1 MATSSWSDI
10 REYINTITCF
20 DHASLLSRTNLHYT
34 TIPNI
39 FPRWNGKKDREDIS
53 RIRDLHMYLHSTS
66 LSLFKARISFHSL
79 LFFTSFSDKS
89 CRRSSARA
97 SRKWKLIRRISI
109 LPRIQS
115 RINSAGFVP
124 TTLRIDFRYRDVRT
138 KGERIVHASSPS
150 LPSPFVYFFRM
161 DMIPCPDM
169 IPGRSTEITRGSRY
183 GKRFETAFVEKL
195 GKRYLAARRNPITV
209 EIGKGSFDLSSKD
222 SRLKSL

>member
-1 MATSSWSDI
+1 MSSWSDI

-150 LPSPFVYFFRM
+150 LPSPSFIFFEW
-161 DMIPCPDM
+161 I
-169 IPGRSTEITRGSRY
+169 
-183 GKRFETAFVEKL
+183 
-195 GKRYLAARRNPITV
+195 
-209 EIGKGSFDLSSKD
+209 
-222 SRLKSL
+222 